1 MKAASDIPHGI
12 CNFFAYSIWLIIINL
27 QDSSNKLPLYWG
39 ILIFGIKYSNDVP
52 DHDTR
57 PLYFPS
63 VVSVLL
69 NEFQCFAGTSFLA
82 IAIKLACLASDA
94 NKS

>member
-1 MKAASDIPHGI
+1 M
-12 CNFFAYSIWLIIINL
+12 NL
-27 QDSSNKLPLYWG
+27 QDSSKRLPLYFF
-39 ILIFGIKYSNDVP
+39 IFIFGIKYSKAVP
-52 DHDTR
+52 DHDIN

-63 VVSVLL
+63 FVNVRLRL
-69 NEFQCFAGTSFLA
+69 FQCFEGISFLA